1 MSEQGQEVYRTGETW
16 LRLLLMIVYFGLVF
30 YLVKILIG
38 ASLVFQSVMVVVRG
52 TVNPRLQRF
61 TADLNRFCYST
72 LQYLTWN
79 TDQRPFPF
87 CDWPSPDEQPSPDEK
102 T

>member
-1 MSEQGQEVYRTGETW
+1 MRKRNYEEY
-16 LRLLLMIVYFGLVF
+16 MVF
-30 YLVKILIG
+30 MILIG